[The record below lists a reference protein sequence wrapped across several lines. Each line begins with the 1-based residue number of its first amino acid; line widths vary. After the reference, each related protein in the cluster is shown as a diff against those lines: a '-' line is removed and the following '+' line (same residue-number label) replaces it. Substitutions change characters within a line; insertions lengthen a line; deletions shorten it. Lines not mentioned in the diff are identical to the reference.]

1 MAWLLAALVLT
12 ALGTLLGPLRFRA
25 RHPHET
31 RAYLR
36 LVELCRRAGVLG
48 PAAVGPLE
56 LIGELEHRCHPAV
69 GAARRLVDLYL
80 RARFGAHPL
89 DERDQRALTEA
100 LGNVRS
106 HLLPA

>member
-1 MAWLLAALVLT
+1 MPWLLAALILP

-25 RHPHET
+25 RHPHDT

-36 LVELCRRAGVLG
+36 LVELYRRAGVLG

-56 LIGELEHRCHPAV
+56 LVEELEHRHHPTA

-80 RARFGAHPL
+80 RDRFGTHPL
-89 DERDQRALTEA
+89 DEREQRALTEA
-100 LGNVRS
+100 LGNARS
-106 HLLPA
+106 HLQPA

>member
-1 MAWLLAALVLT
+1 MAWLLAALVL
-12 ALGTLLGPLRFRA
+12 AVLGTLLGPLRFRT

-80 RARFGAHPL
+80 RARFGAQRL
-89 DERDQRALTEA
+89 DEREQRTLTEA
-100 LGNVRS
+100 LVNARS
-106 HLLPA
+106 HLRPA